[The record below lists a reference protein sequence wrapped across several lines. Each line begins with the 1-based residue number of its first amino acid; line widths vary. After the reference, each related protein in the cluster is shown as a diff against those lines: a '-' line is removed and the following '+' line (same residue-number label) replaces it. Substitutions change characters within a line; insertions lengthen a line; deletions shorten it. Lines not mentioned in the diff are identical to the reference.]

1 MTAEKGN
8 NESEL
13 CRRETGLAS
22 NPPCGTGLVKQ
33 RRSLILKSGIKI
45 HGGSPLNSPS
55 SLFFHFS
62 LVLFIPILIV
72 VEVLSHIAI
81 SSMTGV

>member
-33 RRSLILKSGIKI
+33 LRSLILKSGIKI
-45 HGGSPLNSPS
+45 HGGLPLNSPS
-55 SLFFHFS
+55 SLFFTFQS
-62 LVLFIPILIV
+62 CFFISILIV
-72 VEVLSHIAI
+72 VEVLAV
-81 SSMTGV
+81 TNYDV

>member
-22 NPPCGTGLVKQ
+22 NPPCGAGLVKQ
-33 RRSLILKSGIKI
+33 LGSLILKSGIKI
-45 HGGSPLNSPS
+45 HGGFALNSPS
-55 SLFFHFS
+55 SLFS
-62 LVLFIPILIV
+62 LLSPVFITILIV
-72 VEVLSHIAI
+72 VEVLQPQIR
-81 SSMTGV
+81 T